1 MFNIPL
7 LHSRRPLVD
16 VFPAS
21 QVPRS
26 VWRWSSGRSGSTTG
40 DSQYSD
46 RVECHRLVS
55 GQQHNDMHR
64 ADLFVRM
71 HCRGSVHVGKLD
83 RPNLRR
89 QEGRRHRPWTARVD
103 RFRQGH
109 QAQEE
114 QVCQSRRCQEE
125 GIAKGIDAVIVG
137 CCYIH
142 TCGHSRSQPV
152 IYSSIGSSRL
162 RNRFSNT
169 LDPYDFNCWTS
180 LSRWA
185 FFAWI
190 RSRPSSRSSLSFPAS
205 SNSSTSS
212 PVASSTCSSH
222 SSKNF
227 SPHPSS

>member
-7 LHSRRPLVD
+7 VHSRLPLAD
-16 VFPAS
+16 VFSAP
-21 QVPRS
+21 QIPRS
-26 VWRWSSGRSGSTTG
+26 VWRWSSGRPGSTAG
-40 DSQYSD
+40 HPQHSD
-46 RVECHRLVS
+46 RVECHRLVF
-55 GQQHNDMHR
+55 GQQHNDMHC
-64 ADLFVRM
+64 ADLFIRM

-89 QEGRRHRPWTARVD
+89 QEGRRHRSRTARVD
-103 RFRQGH
+103 RFRQGD

-114 QVCQSRRCQEE
+114 QVRQSRRCQE

-142 TCGHSRSQPV
+142 KCGHSWSQPV

-162 RNRFSNT
+162 RDRFSNT

-190 RSRPSSRSSLSFPAS
+190 RSRPSSRSSLSVPA
-205 SNSSTSS
+205 
-212 PVASSTCSSH
+212 
-222 SSKNF
+222 
-227 SPHPSS
+227 